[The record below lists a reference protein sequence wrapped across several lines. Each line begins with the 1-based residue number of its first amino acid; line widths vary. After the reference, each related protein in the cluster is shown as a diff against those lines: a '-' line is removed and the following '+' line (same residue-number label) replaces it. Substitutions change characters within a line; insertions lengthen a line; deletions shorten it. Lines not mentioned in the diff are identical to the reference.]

1 MLKLSEIN
9 RTSYWFELAIRQL
22 KLVPHNKYDLLVVK
36 NEEIHDTIDVSG
48 SIYDGKASHIKGIVE
63 SPDGDLTY
71 EGKWVGVN
79 GWDSRLT
86 KNGLPL
92 TEENCPKMWDAVS
105 TAWLEKGDFV
115 E

>member
-36 NEEIHDTIDVSG
+36 NEEIIDKIEQSG
-48 SIYDGKASHIKGIVE
+48 SIYDGKPSHIKGIVE
-63 SPDGDLTY
+63 SPDGDLEY
-71 EGKWVGVN
+71 DGKWSGVN
-79 GWDSRLT
+79 GWHSRLT
-86 KNGLPL
+86 KNGVPL
-92 TEENCPKMWDAVS
+92 SEENCPKMWNAVE
-105 TAWLEKGDFV
+105 TAWLENGDFV